1 MTILIITMDN
11 KRIYKNIMMKSFKI
25 IFRKSKKRLLESQQL
40 RGNSF
45 RILRLSMR
53 MKLDIRVF
61 HQQKNLKLSKHLK
74 INKSPY
80 LQINSNEYLTKYK
93 SVKK

>member
-25 IFRKSKKRLLESQQL
+25 ILRKSNKPLLESQQL

-61 HQQKNLKLSKHLK
+61 HQQKNLK
-74 INKSPY
+74 
-80 LQINSNEYLTKYK
+80 
-93 SVKK
+93 